1 MYELFARETVM
12 RAWLRAGSRCECRRM
27 AHGHAGRCNRQLV
40 WSNRGR
46 DTRDAWEVDA
56 RGNRSDSSLSN
67 CEILC
72 RNAICACTAPATS
85 AFTQDRLFHTGTE
98 QLTASSFIPTGRP
111 EISP

>member
-1 MYELFARETVM
+1 MNELFARETVM

-46 DTRDAWEVDA
+46 DTRDAWEVDT

-72 RNAICACTAPATS
+72 RECHMRLHSTSNFRSHAGPAVPH
-85 AFTQDRLFHTGTE
+85 RN
-98 QLTASSFIPTGRP
+98 
-111 EISP
+111 